1 MFEVGFLEL
10 ALCALVALLVFGP
23 ERLPRV
29 AREVALWVRK
39 ARVAVNSVKQ
49 EIQHE
54 LEVEDLKRSMAEQK
68 QMLESTFSERIELV
82 SHDKPETQPDTVKAD
97 AQDR

>member
-29 AREVALWVRK
+29 AREVALWLRK
-39 ARVAVNSVKQ
+39 ARTAVNSVKQ

-54 LEVEDLKRSMAEQK
+54 LEVEDLKRSMIEQK
-68 QMLESTFSERIELV
+68 QMLKSTLTEQIELLDQNK
-82 SHDKPETQPDTVKAD
+82 SDTKIDSDKAD
-97 AQDR
+97 A